1 MSDSIVYMRVPQ
13 SIIEL
18 ADATVAAKLYSNRAE
33 VLREMLRNG
42 VKNLIF
48 NGCGGFCMDTKKM
61 VDCCH
66 DDQCKYCNRCEVFG
80 PR

>member
-13 SIIEL
+13 PIIEL

-48 NGCGGFCMDTKKM
+48 NGCGGFCMDLKK
-61 VDCCH
+61 VTGTCH
-66 DDQCKYCNRCEVFG
+66 DDACKCREQCKANVS
-80 PR
+80 